1 MKFLMRQY
9 LTALLFALPFAAAAQ
24 VANDSIAQRIILIGD
39 AGALTADRH
48 HTVVEAVEKIEN
60 LGDGKTSVIFL
71 GDNLYRFG
79 LPYEQLA
86 KYGDV
91 RAVLDSQA
99 NIADHGPKMV
109 YFIPGNHDWMNGQ
122 PGGYNAVLRQGRYL
136 ESLGKKNLTF
146 LPQDGCPG
154 PEEVD
159 LGNDVVLVIMD
170 TQWWL
175 HKQAKPGIES
185 DCRNKTREELL
196 NELQDIVTRN
206 YRKLIIFAAHH
217 PFKTYGVHGG
227 YYTIKQHIFP
237 FTDMQKNLYIPLPV
251 LGSIYP
257 ISRAVFGTVEDLKY
271 PDYANMA
278 TQIDAILK
286 THPNV
291 IHVAGHEHALEWI
304 ADSSSNYIVSGSGC
318 KTNRVSKTRK
328 AKFAAASIGW
338 AELDIYK
345 DKTVSVT
352 FKAAA
357 PDSLGQVLYS
367 GTVLDYSKLPPQPKP
382 DTTTPVAIYGDTALV
397 PASRQYDKPSGFRRF
412 MVGSN
417 YRKEWSEPVSLKV
430 FHLNKEQGGL
440 TITGAGGGFQTKTLH
455 LKDKNGVKYN
465 LRTIDK
471 DPKKVLP
478 ATMRETFARDVVQ
491 DMISAALPY
500 APLTVWPLANAAGV
514 IAARPE
520 FYYVPDDPALG
531 FYRPLFANK
540 VCLLEPDD
548 PTPDGTNS
556 KSSAKIVNKII
567 GDDDHFIDQHA
578 VLRARLLD
586 MLVGDWDRH
595 LGQWHWGISDTGRGK
610 LYYPIPRDRDQAF
623 FRSDGLI
630 MKFATARRLPWMS
643 GFKSDYHRFRWLN
656 HSPRDFDRLFLNDL
670 TRHDWDTGIREF
682 TALVTDDAIRDA
694 VGQMP
699 PQIVAMRGA
708 EIEGKLK
715 SRREQLY
722 RNGMQYYR
730 YLSREV
736 QVLGSNKTEQFNVTQ
751 SDSGILVQVHAREKG
766 ADTGL
771 LMYSRLFD
779 PKVTKE
785 LRLFGFNGA
794 DRFEID
800 PGVRTKMR
808 IRMIGGGGA
817 DTFNIAGKA
826 HSHVYDVTTEP
837 NALLAHR
844 HTDVDFNADPT
855 VNDFKVQD
863 FKYNFFHVPT
873 IALGYNP
880 DDGPLAGLGI
890 WRRTY
895 GWRKEPYETDNKLSA
910 LFAFQ
915 RNAFQVNYHGVFVH
929 CIKDLDLLLD
939 ASLQRPALRNFF
951 GFGNE
956 TVRVADLK
964 FYRARY
970 NSLDADALIQKRLFG
985 VLRVGAGPT
994 YSYYSNHEYNNE
1006 HKVLEV
1012 PGLVGLDSANI
1023 YNHKQYVGGRIFLDI
1038 NNLNSELFPTRGIH
1052 WHNEFNALGGISGP
1066 TSRPFAEAHSDMDIY
1081 ASLSDPAKLVAVFH
1095 LGGGHIFSKDFE
1107 FFQAMAVGQNNYLRG
1122 FRKDRFSGRS
1132 MAYGSVELRAK
1143 LFDVKDYILPGAF
1156 GLVGFN
1162 DVARVWSDGETS
1174 HKWHDAYGGGFYYIP
1189 YNMFLISATAGFSSE
1204 ETLFNLTIGT
1214 RLNLTF

>member
-1 MKFLMRQY
+1 MRRLLALFLPV
-9 LTALLFALPFAAAAQ
+9 LIAFGAKAQ
-24 VANDSIAQRIILIGD
+24 TPEDSIVQRIVLIGD
-39 AGALTADRH
+39 AGALTTDRH
-48 HTVVEAVEKIEN
+48 HTVVEAVEKKEK
-60 LGDGKTSVIFL
+60 LDKKTTVVFL

-86 KYGDV
+86 QYGDV

-99 NIADHGPKMV
+99 NIADHGPRQV

-122 PGGYNAVLRQGRYL
+122 PGGYASVLRQGRYL
-136 ESLGKKNLTF
+136 NNLGKKNLSF
-146 LPQDGCPG
+146 LPEDGCPG

-159 LGNDVVLVIMD
+159 LGNDVILVIMD

-175 HKQAKPGIES
+175 HKQSKPGIES
-185 DCRNKTREELL
+185 DCDTKTREELL

-227 YYTIKQHIFP
+227 YYTVKQHIFP
-237 FTDMQKNLYIPLPV
+237 FTDMRKDLYIPLPV

-257 ISRAVFGTVEDLKY
+257 ISRAVFGTPEDLKY
-271 PDYANMA
+271 PDYANMVA
-278 TQIDAILK
+278 QIDNILK

-304 ADSSSNYIVSGSGC
+304 SDSNSNYIVSGSGC

-338 AELDIYK
+338 ATLEIHK
-345 DKTVSVT
+345 DKSVSCT

-357 PDSLGQVLYS
+357 PDSLGQVLYT
-367 GTVLDYSKLPPQPKP
+367 GEVLNYSKLPPDPQP
-382 DTTTPVAIYGDTALV
+382 DTSTPLVIYHDTALV
-397 PASRQYDKPSGFRRF
+397 PASRQYANPSGFRRF

-417 YRKEWSEPVSLKV
+417 YRKEWSEPVSMKV
-430 FHLNKEQGGL
+430 FHLNTEQGGF

-478 ATMRETFARDVVQ
+478 ASMRETFAKDVVQ

-500 APLTVWPLANAAGV
+500 APLAVWPLANAAGV
-514 IAARPE
+514 ISAKPK
-520 FYYVPDDPALG
+520 FFYVPDDPAFG

-556 KSSAKIVNKII
+556 KSSAKVVNKII
-567 GDDDHFIDQHA
+567 GDDDHFVDQKA

-586 MLVGDWDRH
+586 MMIGDWDRH

-623 FRSDGLI
+623 FNSDGLI
-630 MKFATARRLPWMS
+630 MKLATKRRLPWMS
-643 GFKSDYHRFRWLN
+643 GFKYDYHRFKWLS
-656 HSPRDFDRLFLNDL
+656 HSPKDFDRLFLNNL
-670 TRHDWDTGIREF
+670 TRRDWDTGIKEF
-682 TALVTDDAIRDA
+682 QQHVTDDAIHDA
-694 VGQMP
+694 IGQMP
-699 PQIVAMRGA
+699 APIVAIRGA
-708 EIEGKLK
+708 QIESKLK
-715 SRREQLY
+715 NRRDMLY
-722 RNGMQYYR
+722 KNGMRYYR
-730 YLSREV
+730 YLNREV
-736 QVLGSNKTEQFNVTQ
+736 QILGSNKNEQFNITQ
-751 SDSGILVQVHAREKG
+751 SDSGLLVQVHAREKG
-766 ADTGL
+766 KDTSL

-785 LRLFGFNGA
+785 IRLFGFNGS

-800 PGVRTKMR
+800 PGVRTGTR

-817 DTFNIAGKA
+817 DTFNVAGRA

-837 NALLAHR
+837 NVLLARR
-844 HTDVDFNADPT
+844 HTDVDFSADPT
-855 VNDFKVQD
+855 INDFKVQD
-863 FKYNFFHVPT
+863 FRYNFLRIPT
-873 IALGYNP
+873 VALGYNP
-880 DDGPLAGLGI
+880 DDGVLAGLGV

-895 GWRKEPYETDNKLSA
+895 GWRKVPYETDNKISA

-915 RNAFQVNYHGVFVH
+915 RRAFQINYHGAFVH
-929 CIKDLDLLLD
+929 SVKDLDVLVD
-939 ASLQRPALRNFF
+939 ASLVRPALRNFF

-956 TVRVADLK
+956 TPKDAPLK

-970 NSLDADALIQKRLFG
+970 NSLDVDALLQKRLFG
-985 VLRVGAGPT
+985 ILRVAAGPT
-994 YSYYSNHEYNNE
+994 YSYYSNHEYDNDN
-1006 HKVLEV
+1006 KVLES
-1012 PGLVGLDSANI
+1012 PEFVGLDSANI
-1023 YNHKQYVGGRIFLDI
+1023 YNHKQYLGGRLFFDV
-1038 NNLNSELFPTRGIH
+1038 NNVNSELFPTRGVS
-1052 WHNEFNALGGISGP
+1052 WHNELNVLRGISGMS
-1066 TSRPFAEAHSDMDIY
+1066 SRPYTEAHSDMDIY
-1081 ASLSDPAKLVAVFH
+1081 ASLSDPAKLIALIR

-1107 FFQAMAVGQNNYLRG
+1107 FFQSMAVGQNNYLRG
-1122 FRKDRFSGRS
+1122 FRKNRFSGRS
-1132 MAYGSVELRAK
+1132 MAYASVELRAK
-1143 LFDVKDYILPGAF
+1143 LFDIKDYILPGAF

-1162 DVARVWSDGETS
+1162 DVARVWSDGEDS
-1174 HKWHDAYGGGFYYIP
+1174 RKWHDAYGGGIYFIP
-1189 YNMFLISATAGFSSE
+1189 YNMFLLSATTAFSSE
-1204 ETLFNLTIGT
+1204 GMLFNFTVGT
-1214 RLNLTF
+1214 KLNLTF